1 MFPGAKIISCLRD
14 PLDCCLSNFTQAFA
28 RLHPQTHELY
38 YLGRYYADYERTM
51 KAWREIPEVDMIDL
65 QYEELVSDPETQS
78 KRVME
83 FLGRE
88 WTDDILE
95 FHKSKRTVNTAS
107 RDQVRKPMYTS
118 SVKKYLPYEHLLDD
132 LKRGIEEGR
141 ARPHGG

>member
-1 MFPGAKIISCLRD
+1 
-14 PLDCCLSNFTQAFA
+14 
-28 RLHPQTHELY
+28 
-38 YLGRYYADYERTM
+38 M